1 MVVDKPVE
9 SFAKLNYSLS
19 DFCFEASRSYA
30 VSSSAGALQLMPHLV
45 ESQLSIN
52 ITKELFMEL
61 NNKQR
66 KILEA
71 IFTDPILTNIN
82 WQDIENLFIA
92 VGATITQG
100 QGSRVRVL
108 LNDFRA
114 VFHEPHPQKE
124 TDRGAVK
131 SVREFLIK
139 AGVEL

>member
-1 MVVDKPVE
+1 
-9 SFAKLNYSLS
+9 
-19 DFCFEASRSYA
+19 
-30 VSSSAGALQLMPHLV
+30 
-45 ESQLSIN
+45 
-52 ITKELFMEL
+52 MEL

>member
-1 MVVDKPVE
+1 MD
-9 SFAKLNYSLS
+9 
-19 DFCFEASRSYA
+19 
-30 VSSSAGALQLMPHLV
+30 
-45 ESQLSIN
+45 
-52 ITKELFMEL
+52 L

-82 WQDIENLFIA
+82 WKDIESLFTA
-92 VGATITQG
+92 LGATITQG
-100 QGSRVRVL
+100 QGSRVRIL
-108 LNDFRA
+108 LNEVRA